1 MSVKQRK
8 HTDGNYKIVRNMDIR
23 KITNMSKRHSR
34 YTLNVL
40 VPNTE
45 SLSEVEEALRRGIAQ
60 IPRHPKVLSG
70 PTYVGVAS
78 ISPTDMTFLIEA
90 ECVERDMPAVSLYLN
105 REIRL
110 ILEHEGIKAK

>member
-8 HTDGNYKIVRNMDIR
+8 HTDGNYKIVRNRDIR

-60 IPRHPKVLSG
+60 IPASPQGAQRSHLRGRDVHRPHRHDVF
-70 PTYVGVAS
+70 
-78 ISPTDMTFLIEA
+78 D
-90 ECVERDMPAVSLYLN
+90 
-105 REIRL
+105 
-110 ILEHEGIKAK
+110 